1 MMESDREILENLMI
15 DDLQGQHREIAE
27 AVGIEGMIRLSEIC
41 GGNPI
46 YIPKMK
52 KLTKNKVY
60 QQISDEYDGGNIK
73 ELAVKYGVCKS
84 TVYNILKDKIS
95 RKDVKKKNRQI
106 DGQMDFADIGIL

>member
-1 MMESDREILENLMI
+1 MSKPDREILESLMI

-27 AVGIEGMIRLSEIC
+27 AVGIEGMIRLSKVF

-46 YIPKMK
+46 YIPEMK

-60 QQISDEYDGGNIK
+60 QQILDEYDGTNIK

-84 TVYNILKDKIS
+84 TVYNILKNKIS
-95 RKDVKKKNRQI
+95 KKSVKKKSKQI
-106 DGQMDFADIGIL
+106 DGQMNFTDIWSL